1 MSRKIFL
8 KMKKFILAI
17 VFAVCGLATVGAQQ
31 LSGYFAN
38 SSEGVNFWVSSTY
51 NYPVTII
58 LSAVNRQTREQQDA
72 RVTVPAYGS
81 VYFGRNYNWAWQ
93 PGEIMYVRNTNGQ
106 VIFQQVN
113 NLSGNRSNPSF
124 GSGEAERYNGRKC
137 SKCDCSGCVASN
149 WDPFVCSKCGHKCSD
164 HTK

>member
-58 LSAVNRQTREQQDA
+58 LSAVNRQTREQRDA

-106 VIFQQVN
+106 VIFQQIN

-124 GSGEAERYNGRKC
+124 GSGEAIACTSLELTIMK
-137 SKCDCSGCVASN
+137 S
-149 WDPFVCSKCGHKCSD
+149 SD
-164 HTK
+164 SRWHFRSSI